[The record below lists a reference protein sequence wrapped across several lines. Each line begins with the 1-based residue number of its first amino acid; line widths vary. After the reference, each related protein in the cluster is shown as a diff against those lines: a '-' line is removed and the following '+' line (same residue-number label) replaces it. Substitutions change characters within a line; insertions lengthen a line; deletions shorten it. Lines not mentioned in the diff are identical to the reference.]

1 MKREL
6 RRMGRR
12 LQMNSHNFELK
23 VTFHKLK
30 KEYNKMF
37 KMTQN
42 MFFKSI
48 IEQLDTL
55 DENDPDAF
63 WKTLDHI
70 GKKTTHNS
78 NPIPVS
84 SWYNYLS

>member
-1 MKREL
+1 MLEF
-6 RRMGRR
+6 RRMGRQ
-12 LQMNSHNFELK
+12 LQMNSNNFELK
-23 VTFHKLK
+23 VIFHKLK
-30 KEYNKMF
+30 KEYNKML
-37 KMTQN
+37 KMTKN

-55 DENDPDAF
+55 HENDPKAF

-70 GKKTTHNS
+70 GNNTTHNS

-84 SWYNYLS
+84 S